1 MSIAIMLL
9 VVGFV
14 AVITAGATAVRV
26 VSRLWL
32 RHWIEHSHG
41 SAGTMARYFERPA
54 RLTHA
59 ADTGSMLMVFTMGAL
74 LAGSEGSTPWAFAR
88 DAALFLVLLL
98 VVGQLIPRAIGR
110 RWAPQLVPV
119 LVPLLRVVDLV
130 VSPFERVAQAAS
142 ALVVPPSKRS
152 ALAESREGLEELL
165 RDGAFDGMG
174 SPEEMDII
182 SGVMHFGDKSAA
194 DVMTARND
202 MFVIDASLAPM
213 ELARAIAQS
222 AYSRVPIY
230 RDTSDNIVGMIHVL
244 DVFRLAGE
252 RMPVLRPVSM
262 TTPDKPAS
270 ELLFEFL
277 RARRQ
282 LAIVRA
288 DNGEIRGLVTMED
301 LLEELVG
308 DIRDEHDEPAARD
321 VAPPDSAA

>member
-1 MSIAIMLL
+1 MSVFIMLI
-9 VVGFV
+9 VVAFV

-32 RHWIEHSHG
+32 RHWIEHSYGDAG
-41 SAGTMARYFERPA
+41 SMSRYFERPA

-59 ADTGSMLMVFTMGAL
+59 ADTGSMLMVFTVGAL

-88 DAALFLVLLL
+88 DAVLFLTLLL

-110 RWAPQLVPV
+110 RWAPQLVPL
-119 LVPLLRVVDLV
+119 LVPLLRLVDLIV
-130 VSPFERVAQAAS
+130 TPFGRIAQAVS
-142 ALVVPPSKRS
+142 AMVMPSKRT
-152 ALAESREGLEELL
+152 AMADTREGLEELL

-174 SPEEMDII
+174 SREEMDII
-182 SGVMHFGDKSAA
+182 SGVMQFGDKTVA
-194 DVMTARND
+194 DVMTARTD
-202 MFVIDASLAPM
+202 MFAIDGARQPM
-213 ELARAIAQS
+213 DIARAVAQS

-230 RDTSDNIVGMIHVL
+230 REEPSNIVGMIHVL

-252 RMPVLRPVSM
+252 RMPSLRPVTITS
-262 TTPDKPAS
+262 PSRPAN

-282 LAIVRA
+282 LAIVRDDA
-288 DNGEIRGLVTMED
+288 DDVVGLVTMED

-308 DIRDEHDEPAARD
+308 DIRDEHDEPIARD
-321 VAPPDSAA
+321 AGATGSDS